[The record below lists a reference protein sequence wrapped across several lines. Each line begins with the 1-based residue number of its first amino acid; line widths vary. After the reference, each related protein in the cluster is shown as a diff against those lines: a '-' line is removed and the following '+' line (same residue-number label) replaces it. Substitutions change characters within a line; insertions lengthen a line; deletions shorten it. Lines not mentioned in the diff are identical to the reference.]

1 MGWWTILCVGH
12 THIMHTHILPITISI
27 SLVGANVGV
36 GIFNVV
42 TFPNDP
48 CTTSQGLNGTC
59 LTSDECTTV
68 GGSGD
73 GTCASGVCCSVT
85 QTCGETTSTNNTY
98 LSQSATKVANV
109 CTYTI
114 CPTSTDICQFRIDFE
129 KFVMADASSTTFTK
143 GTCVDDNLVISSPTG
158 PNPPLVCGTLTGH
171 HMYITASSTCNTIQA
186 TIGSTDTTT
195 SREWSMRGSHIEC
208 TNPLLPPSG
217 CLQYFTGLTG
227 YFSSFGWDGS
237 QDGATAAT
245 APHQNNQQYSIC
257 FRREEGYCSMEYF
270 TPTTGFSVGGT
281 SAIASQALYGEA
293 ACFDDFLSIP
303 GILES
308 PTTLSTSTAFTTTVG
323 DRICGLG
330 WTKFPSPSADSVTLV
345 TYTKPFMVGVN
356 FDGNDELA
364 STDSQVGFSIL
375 YTQKACA

>member
-1 MGWWTILCVGH
+1 MGSGEVAPLYARKPVVDHPLCGTH
-12 THIMHTHILPITISI
+12 TLPITISI

-42 TFPNDP
+42 TFPIDP

-73 GTCASGVCCSVT
+73 GTCASGFGVCCSVT

-171 HMYITASSTCNTIQA
+171 HMYVTASSTCNTIQA

-195 SREWSMRGSHIEC
+195 SREWSMRVSQIEC

-227 YFSSFGWDGS
+227 YYSS
-237 QDGATAAT
+237 
-245 APHQNNQQYSIC
+245 N
-257 FRREEGYCSMEYF
+257 CS
-270 TPTTGFSVGGT
+270 T
-281 SAIASQALYGEA
+281 SEQSTVLHLLPERG
-293 ACFDDFLSIP
+293 
-303 GILES
+303 GILQYGVLHS
-308 PTTLSTSTAFTTTVG
+308 HH
-323 DRICGLG
+323 RI
-330 WTKFPSPSADSVTLV
+330 
-345 TYTKPFMVGVN
+345 
-356 FDGNDELA
+356 
-364 STDSQVGFSIL
+364 FSRRYIRYRISSSL
-375 YTQKACA
+375 RRSRLLR